1 MSTATLALDHRHL
14 NRVLLVASIGCAL
27 TVIDT
32 NIVGVML
39 PTIAKGLHASF
50 ADMEWV
56 IGAYVL
62 SFSSLLLP
70 AGSLADKFGR
80 RRIFLGGILLF
91 ALASLA
97 CGMATS
103 VLTLNIARAAQ
114 GIGSAF
120 LLAPALALI
129 AHSFRDS
136 HARNRAWAIWGGVMG
151 LTMVLAP
158 LAGGVISTLLGW
170 RWTFFVNIP
179 ICALLML
186 AVTRH
191 IDESRHENA
200 GTLDLP
206 GIGLFIAGMFCLT
219 WALILAPQHGW
230 LSREVVGRL
239 CLGALWFALFIR
251 VERGKSSPMLNLQL
265 FRSLPFIGAVLAM
278 FAYAATAQV
287 MTSLLPLLLQNIEGM
302 TPLMAGAGMLPFALA
317 MLLFPVVARWLGKRL
332 HAATLLA
339 LGLVTVSFGNLV
351 IATAVSHHH
360 LLLSLAGMAILGSGG
375 GLLNGETQ
383 KAIMATVPPQQA
395 GMASGISTTA
405 RFSGILLGFATLGA
419 ILAASTQWH
428 LQSAMHQAHLALK
441 PGFSAQV
448 IAGDFSHALAMYD
461 AIHQVSL
468 EQLVITS
475 YADGFASMLLCAAAF
490 ALFSAI
496 VVLCSA
502 RNTRQQA
509 TQSQR

>member
-239 CLGALWFALFIR
+239 CLGALWFALYSR
-251 VERGKSSPMLNLQL
+251 R
-265 FRSLPFIGAVLAM
+265 
-278 FAYAATAQV
+278 T
-287 MTSLLPLLLQNIEGM
+287 
-302 TPLMAGAGMLPFALA
+302 
-317 MLLFPVVARWLGKRL
+317 
-332 HAATLLA
+332 
-339 LGLVTVSFGNLV
+339 
-351 IATAVSHHH
+351 
-360 LLLSLAGMAILGSGG
+360 
-375 GLLNGETQ
+375 
-383 KAIMATVPPQQA
+383 
-395 GMASGISTTA
+395 
-405 RFSGILLGFATLGA
+405 
-419 ILAASTQWH
+419 
-428 LQSAMHQAHLALK
+428 
-441 PGFSAQV
+441 
-448 IAGDFSHALAMYD
+448 
-461 AIHQVSL
+461 
-468 EQLVITS
+468 
-475 YADGFASMLLCAAAF
+475 
-490 ALFSAI
+490 
-496 VVLCSA
+496 
-502 RNTRQQA
+502 
-509 TQSQR
+509 

>member
-1 MSTATLALDHRHL
+1 
-14 NRVLLVASIGCAL
+14 
-27 TVIDT
+27 
-32 NIVGVML
+32 
-39 PTIAKGLHASF
+39 
-50 ADMEWV
+50 
-56 IGAYVL
+56 
-62 SFSSLLLP
+62 
-70 AGSLADKFGR
+70 
-80 RRIFLGGILLF
+80 
-91 ALASLA
+91 
-97 CGMATS
+97 
-103 VLTLNIARAAQ
+103 
-114 GIGSAF
+114 
-120 LLAPALALI
+120 
-129 AHSFRDS
+129 
-136 HARNRAWAIWGGVMG
+136 
-151 LTMVLAP
+151 
-158 LAGGVISTLLGW
+158 
-170 RWTFFVNIP
+170 
-179 ICALLML
+179 
-186 AVTRH
+186 
-191 IDESRHENA
+191 
-200 GTLDLP
+200 
-206 GIGLFIAGMFCLT
+206 
-219 WALILAPQHGW
+219 
-230 LSREVVGRL
+230 
-239 CLGALWFALFIR
+239 
-251 VERGKSSPMLNLQL
+251 
-265 FRSLPFIGAVLAM
+265 
-278 FAYAATAQV
+278 
-287 MTSLLPLLLQNIEGM
+287 
-302 TPLMAGAGMLPFALA
+302 MLPFALA

-428 LQSAMHQAHLALK
+428 LQSAMQQAHLALK

-468 EQLVITS
+468 GQLVINS

-502 RNTRQQA
+502 LNTRQQA